1 MTNAPV
7 ATTRRRAARRTRRW
21 ATVARRIPATLVLAA
36 LLGITG
42 LVSGGFTSG
51 ISSADWYERVAYGIP
66 ALQAGAWWT
75 PITGTFLV
83 MQPAGYLVLLL
94 LVPAGMGW
102 LEHLRGSRVAIAW
115 FLGGQAFALAATM
128 LFLVV
133 ARASGSGWATEL
145 AQEYDVGPSGGLF
158 ACLAAAVC
166 ALPLPW
172 RTRGQFVLA
181 AFCISS
187 VMFLGTIA
195 DVEHAA
201 AVGLVLAVNIR
212 TLTRPTTRERRF
224 VAWVALVALGTTQ
237 LILAVIP
244 TTGPFGA
251 TQPGGI
257 SVADVA
263 SDALIIV
270 MIANG
275 VRKGFRAAWI
285 IAVVLGVF
293 NVLVGVLA
301 VVALTFLPRQIAESR
316 DDVSLAAATA
326 FLWLLTLVYLLF
338 TGNAFRARLRR
349 RIQDGRSRRAGEARE
364 LVQSTGGGA
373 LSWMATWPDNLHFF
387 GADRTTVVAY
397 QVHAGVAIALAD
409 PIAPPAAQRTALGD
423 WADACERAGFVPSV
437 FGASE
442 ACRAQMPATWRS
454 LQIAEDT
461 IVELPGLGFTGKRW
475 NTVRT
480 ALNRAARESVTFRL
494 TTLASEP
501 KSVRRQL
508 DAISEQWV
516 GDKGLPEM
524 RFTLGS
530 IDEALDPAVRLALAA
545 TADGRVDGFLSWLPI
560 YGDAGRVR
568 GWTLDLMRRRD
579 GGFPPVMEFLIAS
592 SAAAFRDEGA
602 ELLSLSGAPLA
613 HSQPQSEGIIERVLD
628 QIGAAL
634 EPVYGFRS
642 LHTFKQKFNP
652 RAEPL
657 YVLFPDEGDLP
668 AVALA
673 ITRAYLPDASIVDLV
688 KAGLEL
694 SGSRPADSGSHSP
707 GGGSR
712 PEVSA
717 SRPTE
722 SRPEPHPARRR

>member
-1 MTNAPV
+1 MTDAHA
-7 ATTRRRAARRTRRW
+7 ATASRGSASAGFARFARFAWIVRRT
-21 ATVARRIPATLVLAA
+21 PATIALSAVLVVA
-36 LLGITG
+36 GI
-42 LVSGGFTSG
+42 VSGGIVSPIT
-51 ISSADWYERVAYGIP
+51 SADWYTSVAYGIP
-66 ALQAGAWWT
+66 ALQSGAWWT
-75 PITGTFLV
+75 PVTGTFLV
-83 MQPAGYLVLLL
+83 VQPAGYLVLLL

-102 LEHLRGSRVAIAW
+102 LEYLRGTRVAITW
-115 FLGGQAFALAATM
+115 FVGGQAFALVATM

-133 ARASGSGWATEL
+133 ARASGSGWAAEL

-181 AFCISS
+181 AFCIGS

-201 AVGLVLAVNIR
+201 AVALVLAVNIR
-212 TLTRPTTRERRF
+212 TFTRPTTRERRF
-224 VAWVALVALGTTQ
+224 VAWVALVALGSTQ
-237 LILAVIP
+237 LILAFVP
-244 TTGPFGA
+244 TNGPFGA

-270 MIANG
+270 IIANG
-275 VRKGFRAAWI
+275 VRKGFRVAWI
-285 IAVVLGVF
+285 VAVVLGIF

-301 VVALTFLPRQIAESR
+301 VVALTYLPHLITESR

-338 TGNAFRARLRR
+338 TGHAFRARLRR
-349 RIQDGRSRRAGEARE
+349 RIQDGRTTRAGEVRQ
-364 LVQSTGGGA
+364 LVQSAGGGA
-373 LSWMATWPDNLHFF
+373 LSWMATWPDNAHFF
-387 GADRTTVVAY
+387 DTTRTTVVAY
-397 QVHAGVAIALAD
+397 QVHAGVAIALSD
-409 PIAPPAAQRTALGD
+409 PIAPPAESRAALAD
-423 WADACERAGFVPSV
+423 WADACERAGYVPSV

-442 ACRAQMPATWRS
+442 NCRAQMPPTWRS

-461 IVELPGLGFTGKRW
+461 IVELPGLAFTGKRW

-480 ALNRAARESVTFRL
+480 SLNRAAREGVTFRL
-494 TTLASEP
+494 TTLSSEP

-530 IDEALDPAVRLALAA
+530 IDEALDPAVRLALAE
-545 TADGRVDGFLSWLPI
+545 TADGRVEGFLSWLPM
-560 YGDAGRVR
+560 YGEGGRMR

-602 ELLSLSGAPLA
+602 DQLSLSGAPLA
-613 HSQPQSEGIIERVLD
+613 HSQPQAEGIIEKLLD

-642 LHTFKQKFNP
+642 LHAFKQKFNP

-657 YVLFPDEGDLP
+657 FLLFPDEGDLP

-688 KAGLEL
+688 KAGLDI
-694 SGSRPADSGSHSP
+694 SG
-707 GGGSR
+707 
-712 PEVSA
+712 

-722 SRPEPHPARRR
+722 SQPERHPAPRP